1 MYKIIV
7 KHDIKK
13 NLVHRKHN
21 FGFIF
26 VSWIDSY
33 CKGPDL
39 ANISTIYLN
48 NDEDI
53 HYPQRS
59 AI

>member
-13 NLVHRKHN
+13 IWCI
-21 FGFIF
+21 IF

-33 CKGPDL
+33 CKEPDL

-53 HYPQRS
+53 HNPQRS
-59 AI
+59 AIWL